1 MVPTLVSYSVASI
14 SIVSDNAN
22 SGMRGTEMATLSK
35 DSIEPDQAD
44 IAAAHKALPHI
55 KAYLARHPQ
64 DREVKLLVEDGDGE
78 LTVPRAAVEMLA
90 RILAHMGAGQGVAI
104 VPANAELTTQQA
116 ADLLNVSR
124 PFLIG
129 LLQTGELEYRTVGTH
144 RRVRMSSLTDYLRRD
159 NETRRRAADEL
170 TTLSQELGLD

>member
-1 MVPTLVSYSVASI
+1 
-14 SIVSDNAN
+14 
-22 SGMRGTEMATLSK
+22 MATLSK
-35 DSIEPDQAD
+35 DSIEPIKAD

-129 LLQTGELEYRTVGTH
+129 LLQAGKSSTARWGPSP
-144 RRVRMSSLTDYLRRD
+144 VRMSSLTDYLRRD
-159 NETRRRAADEL
+159 NETRRRA
-170 TTLSQELGLD
+170 SR

>member
-1 MVPTLVSYSVASI
+1 MGG
-14 SIVSDNAN
+14 N
-22 SGMRGTEMATLSK
+22 EMATLSK
-35 DSIEPDQAD
+35 DSVEPDQAD
-44 IAAAHKALPHI
+44 IAAAHEALPQI

-64 DREVKLLVEDGDGE
+64 DREVRLLVDDGDGE

-129 LLQTGELEYRTVGTH
+129 LLQAGEIEYRTVGTH

-159 NETRRRAADEL
+159 NETRRKAADEL
-170 TTLSQELGLD
+170 TALSQELGLD